1 MLLGF
6 VAEELLKFMFVIES
20 AVVLSWECKPGTE
33 VTLLSKQSAGAASP
47 AVLEQ
52 CVG

>member
-6 VAEELLKFMFVIES
+6 VPGELSEFMSVIES
-20 AVVLSWECKPGTE
+20 AVVLSWESKPGTE
-33 VTLLSKQSAGAASP
+33 VTLLSKRRADAASP

-52 CVG
+52 RVG